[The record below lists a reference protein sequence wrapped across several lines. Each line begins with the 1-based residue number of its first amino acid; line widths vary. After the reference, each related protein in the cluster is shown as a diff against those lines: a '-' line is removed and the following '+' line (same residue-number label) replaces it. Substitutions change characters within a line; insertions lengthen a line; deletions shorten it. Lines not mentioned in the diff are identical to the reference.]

1 MYDDED
7 NEKEQWEKILDLR
20 ELTKESDLR
29 IVDEA
34 RAPSSQRLRELKQH
48 QKNLYQQ
55 KKDWTLFR
63 AALWG
68 GLVLGAVCI
77 WIILAKERYPEY
89 IQFATVTLSS
99 LVTGIIGYLFGKSG

>member
-1 MYDDED
+1 MYDDEKD
-7 NEKEQWEKILDLR
+7 QWVSVLDLS
-20 ELTKESDLR
+20 ELTRESDLR

-34 RAPSSQRLRELKQH
+34 RAPSLPRPRQLQKH
-48 QKNLYQQ
+48 QEKLYQM

-77 WIILAKERYPEY
+77 WIILDKERYPEY